1 MVLWLNNEDAE
12 RLMSPA
18 DYVAAL
24 EDGYREF
31 GFDRVVER
39 VPSRTH
45 TYVPTTKEN
54 IRFCCRTIEGGIPK
68 LDAYSLRLIPKCR
81 TRSP

>member
-39 VPSRTH
+39 CPSRTH
-45 TYVPTTKEN
+45 TYVPTTEEN
-54 IRFCCRTIEGGIPK
+54 VRFCCRTIEGGIPE
-68 LDAYSLRLIPKCR
+68 ARRLLAAPEF
-81 TRSP
+81 